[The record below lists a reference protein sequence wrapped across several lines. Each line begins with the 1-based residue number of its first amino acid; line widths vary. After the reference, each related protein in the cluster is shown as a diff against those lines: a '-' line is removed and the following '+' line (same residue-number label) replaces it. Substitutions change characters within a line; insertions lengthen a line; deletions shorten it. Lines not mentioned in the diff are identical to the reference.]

1 MLKGPSFLMANPIWF
16 SCVSVRRYFLRK
28 QSAVGRTAEMAE
40 AQHLRH
46 SFLVRVTHWLIT
58 FAFLALLVSGLEIV
72 VSHPRFYWG
81 ETGNVNTAPLFK
93 IPIPSSRN
101 MVPTGYGYVLP
112 DQNGWSRYLH
122 FQSAWVLVL
131 IGSLYGVAGLLSGHF
146 RRNLL
151 PALADISP
159 KRLAASLVEHLRFKR
174 PGAEEAW
181 SYNVLQRLAYL
192 LVIFVLSPMIIWT
205 GLAMSPS
212 FVSAVPAAVNV
223 LGGQQSARTL
233 HFFLTLAL
241 VLFLLVHV
249 LMVFLAGFRSRMRAM
264 TTGRAAE
271 PLERAA
277 AKAMESAVK
286 PMESL

>member
-1 MLKGPSFLMANPIWF
+1 ML
-16 SCVSVRRYFLRK
+16 CVSFHRYFLHKRR
-28 QSAVGRTAEMAE
+28 AIGRTAQMAE
-40 AQHLRH
+40 TPHRRH
-46 SFLVRVTHWLIT
+46 SGLVRVTHWLIT

-81 ETGNVNTAPLFK
+81 EVGNVNTAPLFQ
-93 IPIPSSRN
+93 IPIPSSRA

-131 IGSLYGVAGLLSGHF
+131 IGLLYGVAGLLNGHF

-151 PALADISP
+151 PALSDISP
-159 KRLAASLVEHLRFKR
+159 KRLAISIVEHLRFKR
-174 PGAEEAW
+174 PSPEEAW
-181 SYNVLQRLAYL
+181 SYNVLQRLSYL
-192 LVIFVLSPMIIWT
+192 LVIFVLFPMIIWT

-212 FVSAVPAAVNV
+212 FVSAVPAAVNL

-233 HFFLTLAL
+233 HFFLTVAL

-249 LMVFLAGFRSRMRAM
+249 FMVFLAGFRGRMRAM
-264 TTGRAAE
+264 ITGRAAE

-277 AKAMESAVK
+277 E
-286 PMESL
+286 PMEGV